1 MWKKTGGDRGRGT
14 IKGRMLAKPQPG
26 KVFSGSAHTCGM

>member
-1 MWKKTGGDRGRGT
+1 MKARGGRVGVTET

-26 KVFSGSAHTCGM
+26 KVFSGSAHTCGF